1 MKARQLAKDYESYF
15 SKLTDMLQQ
24 IGDTLPRF
32 QAYEKLFQSHAPL
45 QEALLS
51 MYAEVISFVA
61 SAKNVFS
68 KSSFRL
74 FARVLWK
81 SFDQTFQRSLSE
93 LRRYAVLVEREA
105 KLAHLT
111 EESMARLELN
121 RLTSMIEESRPSR
134 SQGEFSSQLLC
145 IKKF

>member
-1 MKARQLAKDYESYF
+1 MNARQLAKDYDSYF
-15 SKLTDMLQQ
+15 SKLTEMLQQ
-24 IGDTLPRF
+24 IGDALPRF

-51 MYAEVISFVA
+51 MYTEVISFVA

-81 SFDQTFQRSLSE
+81 SFDQTFQSSLAE
-93 LRRYAVLVEREA
+93 LRRYGELVEREA

-121 RLTSMIEESRPSR
+121 RLTSMIEESRPQPSH
-134 SQGEFSSQLLC
+134 GEFFS
-145 IKKF
+145 